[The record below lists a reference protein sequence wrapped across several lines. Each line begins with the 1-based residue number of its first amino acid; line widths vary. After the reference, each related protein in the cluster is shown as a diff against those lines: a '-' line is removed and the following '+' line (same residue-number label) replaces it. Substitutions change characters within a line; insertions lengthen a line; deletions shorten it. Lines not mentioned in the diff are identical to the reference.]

1 MGEISNINVNGLD
14 YDLKDKKAREAVNN
28 IPDTVEEAVEKYL
41 TENPPSGDVSTEK
54 IQNAVTEYL
63 TENPPS
69 GVTEEEVRTA
79 VSACL
84 EENAESFKGE
94 QGEPGENGV
103 TPNLTIGTVETL
115 AAGSNATAS
124 ITGTKEEPVLN
135 LGIPKGEKGT
145 SGSGG
150 EGGGTTYYYKPVVI
164 STTAGKYWK
173 KDGTLGDS
181 TEETDTYIK
190 KVSAT
195 NLEQCVTVAE
205 GEVYRLTVGSIG
217 AIPTSFNATQCVF
230 LNNNNEFVANAFN
243 TSNYKEEELVTVPD
257 GAAKMHFTVWS
268 GAYPIIEKQVT
279 EPCVINEFEVQNFI
293 NKMNEIPR
301 KTYAPFDK
309 AYISFIN
316 DDSLAITS
324 ELADLFEKKEIPLC
338 FATIYTNLNNLATT
352 GTVLDAVKKCVK
364 NGGEVLSHAPN
375 PITADTIDDFDTM
388 YKQFAKSKEMLE
400 LYGFDVNGIILAGGS
415 GQIAGNPKT
424 ERWARAYYQYS
435 DLYGNSEYGYPY
447 YHYRVGLSNHTL
459 ESAKALVD
467 KAIENKEWVAF
478 YLHTWSEF
486 SKEDLTALIDY
497 VKKKDSRELEVVTY
511 KELYDKFVVNRAKE
525 IVTITAKKLTTMY
538 EMKSTV
544 AIDDI
549 TVTAYYSDGSVE
561 EITSNIIVDL
571 TGVDNA
577 TVGNYWIKVTYGG
590 KSAYIP
596 LTIFSSADRVV
607 LYSGKEG
614 SYITWELYND
624 GVMELTNTATWKQNI
639 QSYIDGQQPW
649 YTHMNLIKKVK
660 INAGKAVIGSIGEY
674 AFYGATN
681 LSEVDFSETGEVTLS
696 AYSFANCGFTTP
708 IISNIYSVATNA
720 FNGCPVTEITIDTSV
735 LTYNAFSGCNE
746 LKVVR
751 FTKSNMTIDAGAFNA
766 NKGVITDIYV
776 PWEEGAV
783 ANAPWG
789 ATGATIHYSCAGE

>member
-1 MGEISNINVNGLD
+1 MSEFKLPYTKDELVTRLENIKTDEDIENIVNTCVKKNED
-14 YDLKDKKAREAVNN
+14 ILKGSDGK
-28 IPDTVEEAVEKYL
+28 
-41 TENPPSGDVSTEK
+41 
-54 IQNAVTEYL
+54 
-63 TENPPS
+63 
-69 GVTEEEVRTA
+69 
-79 VSACL
+79 
-84 EENAESFKGE
+84 
-94 QGEPGENGV
+94 
-103 TPNLTIGTVETL
+103 TPQFTIGTVETL

-145 SGSGG
+145 SGGSGG
-150 EGGGTTYYYKPVVI
+150 EGGGTTYYYKPVVVA
-164 STTAGKYWK
+164 TTANKYWK
-173 KDGTLGDS
+173 RDGTLGDS
-181 TEETDTYIK
+181 TEESDTSIK

-195 NLEQCVTVAE
+195 NTDQYLAVTE
-205 GEVYRLTVGSIG
+205 GEVYRITTGSVGG
-217 AIPTSFNATQCVF
+217 IPPTFNVSQCVF
-230 LNNNNEFVANAFN
+230 LDDSGEFIANAFN
-243 TSNYKEEELVTVPD
+243 SSSWHDAELVTVPED
-257 GAAKMHFTVWS
+257 AKRMHFTIWS
-268 GAYPIIEKQVT
+268 GSYPIIEKQVT
-279 EPCVINEFEVQNFI
+279 EPCEIINEFEIENSI
-293 NKMNEIPR
+293 NKANEQPR
-301 KTYAPFDK
+301 KAFAPMDK
-309 AYISFIN
+309 AYISFVN

-324 ELADLFEKKEIPLC
+324 ELADLFEEKEIPLC
-338 FATIYTNLNNLATT
+338 LATIYTNLNNLATT

-435 DLYGNSEYGYPY
+435 DLYGNENYGYPY
-447 YHYRVGLSNHTL
+447 YHYRTGLTNHTL

-497 VKKKDSRELEVVTY
+497 AKKKDSRELEVVTY

-720 FNGCPVTEITIDTSV
+720 FSGCSITEITIGVST
-735 LTYNAFSGCNE
+735 LTYNSFSGCND
-746 LKVVR
+746 LSIIR
-751 FTKSNMTIDAGAFNA
+751 FTKKPTTIDAGAFNA
-766 NKGVITDIYV
+766 NRGIITDIYV
-776 PWEEGAV
+776 PWSEGAV

-789 ATGATIHYSCAGE
+789 ATGSTIHYDYTE

>member
-14 YDLKDKKAREAVNN
+14 YDLKDKKAREAVSK
-28 IPDTVEEAVEKYL
+28 IPDTVEKAVEKY
-41 TENPPSGDVSTEK
+41 
-54 IQNAVTEYL
+54 I

-69 GVTEEEVRTA
+69 GVTETDVVNA
-79 VSACL
+79 VNSYM
-84 EENAESFKGE
+84 EENAENFKGE
-94 QGEPGENGV
+94 PGAPGA

-115 AAGSNATAS
+115 AAGSKATAS
-124 ITGTKEEPVLN
+124 ITGTKEEPVLH

-145 SGSGG
+145 SGGSGG

-181 TEETDTYIK
+181 TEETDQYIK

-195 NLEQCVTVAE
+195 NTDQYLPVAG
-205 GEVYRLTVGSIG
+205 GEVYRITIGSIG
-217 AIPTSFNATQCVF
+217 AIPSTFNATQCVF
-230 LNNNNEFVANAFN
+230 LNNNNEYIANAFD
-243 TSNYKEEELVTVPD
+243 TLNYKEAEIVTVPE
-257 GAAKMHFTVWS
+257 GATRMHFTIWS
-268 GAYPIIEKQVT
+268 GCYPIIEKQVM
-279 EPCVINEFEVQNFI
+279 EPYGILNKFEIENSI
-293 NKMNEIPR
+293 NKANEQPR

-309 AYISFIN
+309 AYVSFIN

-324 ELADLFEKKEIPLC
+324 ELADLFEEKDLPLC
-338 FATIYTNLNNLATT
+338 MATIYTNLNNLATT
-352 GTVLDAVKKCVK
+352 GTVLDAVKKVVA
-364 NGGEVLSHAPN
+364 NGGEVLAHESN
-375 PITADTIDDFDTM
+375 VITQENIDDFETM
-388 YKQFAKSKEMLE
+388 YRQFAKSKEMLG
-400 LYGFDVNGIILAGGS
+400 LYGFNVNGIILAGGS

-447 YHYRVGLSNHTL
+447 YHYRTGLTNHTL

-486 SKEDLTALIDY
+486 SKEDLTALLDY
-497 VKKKDSRELEVVTY
+497 VKEKDSRSLEAATY
-511 KELYDKFVVNRAKE
+511 KKIYDKFAINRAKE

-561 EITSNIIVDL
+561 EITSGVIVDL

-596 LTIFSSADRVV
+596 LTIFSGTDRVV

-614 SYITWELYND
+614 SYITWVLYSD

-639 QSYIDGQQPW
+639 QNYTDGEQPW
-649 YTHMNLIKKVK
+649 HEHMNLIKKVK
-660 INAGKAVIGSIGEY
+660 INAGKAVIGTIGEY
-674 AFYGATN
+674 AFYGASN
-681 LSEVDFSETGEVTLS
+681 LTELYFSETGEVTLS
-696 AYSFANCGFTTP
+696 AYSFANCGFTKP
-708 IISNIYSVATNA
+708 IVSNVYSVATNA
-720 FNGCPVTEITIDTSV
+720 FSGCAITQITIGVST

-751 FTKSNMTIDAGAFNA
+751 FTKSNMTIDAGTFNA
-766 NKGVITDIYV
+766 NKGIITDIYV

-789 ATGATIHYSCAGE
+789 ATGAEIHYNYTE